1 MKDIFPNERRM
12 IMADTKFMNYTE
24 VTPGSADS
32 VLVANSANGVRR
44 STIDNLVQSVST
56 SVFNSVF
63 GRVLSAAGLNYNV
76 APIGYIS
83 FGTLFGGLILQWGY
97 VQIRDSY
104 TLPISFSGKGSYIGV
119 ASSDTV
125 SGGNVGFNKIDG
137 QTITLTQEPGKESY
151 RTYFCIGR

>member
-1 MKDIFPNERRM
+1 
-12 IMADTKFMNYTE
+12 MADTKFMNYTE

-56 SVFNSVF
+56 SVFNSIF
-63 GRVLSAAGLNYNV
+63 GRVLSAAGLQYSIT
-76 APIGYIS
+76 PIGYIK
-83 FGTLFGGLILQWGY
+83 FGALFGGLIIQWGY
-97 VQIRDSY
+97 VQVYSSY
-104 TLPISFSGKGSYIGV
+104 TLPVAFAGKGSYIGV

-151 RTYFCIGR
+151 RTYLCIGR